1 MHTNTNQKGATV
13 LLLTLTS
20 VTNEPQQMLLNFPN
34 SFTAKL
40 RRKYL
45 EVITE
50 GLFLTHSIYSTSFNP
65 SSLKH
70 FLKCCFTFTLRLK
83 RLSHKLQQ
91 NGLTSECTV

>member
-50 GLFLTHSIYSTSFNP
+50 GLFL
-65 SSLKH
+65 
-70 FLKCCFTFTLRLK
+70 
-83 RLSHKLQQ
+83 
-91 NGLTSECTV
+91 